1 MTTSAGVIL
10 SETGEYL
17 LQETYIVGDGT
28 TENNIDDMAQ
38 NELFE
43 TEDGSISA
51 TAENSVL
58 DFSERNPFGDVG
70 G

>member
-1 MTTSAGVIL
+1 MTTSAGVL
-10 SETGEYL
+10 LAETGEYL
-17 LQETYIVGDGT
+17 IQETYIIGDGT

-51 TAENSVL
+51 TAANSVL
-58 DFSERNPFGDVG
+58 DFSEKNPFGDVG